1 MEIEVANVN
10 DGETEIG
17 FNGTMD
23 DGVAKCTP
31 TSSDNVLLS
40 LMSRPSYERG
50 GVILTLSTTYPPF
63 PPIIVIIDIAAAAD
77 GGRTELTEGGREGQ
91 TGNDIRDVFAR
102 SPLVSRRQ

>member
-50 GVILTLSTTYPPF
+50 GVILTLSTTYTPF
-63 PPIIVIIDIAAAAD
+63 PPSLSSS
-77 GGRTELTEGGREGQ
+77 TSLPQLTEEGR
-91 TGNDIRDVFAR
+91 N
-102 SPLVSRRQ
+102 

>member
-50 GVILTLSTTYPPF
+50 GVILTLSTTYPPS
-63 PPIIVIIDIAAAAD
+63 PPSLSSS
-77 GGRTELTEGGREGQ
+77 TSLPQLTEEGR
-91 TGNDIRDVFAR
+91 N
-102 SPLVSRRQ
+102 